1 MFLYEHDG
9 GAYLNLTNRCPV
21 ACSFCVKTEWDHRFE
36 GSDLNLK
43 GKEPSIPEVLAA
55 LEERLDRDPPPKEI
69 VFCGFGEPT
78 FRLDAV
84 EAVGRWLRASG
95 RKVPLRL
102 NTVGLGSLI
111 NARDIVPD
119 LKRWVDAVSVSL
131 NTSDPAEWLALH
143 RPAPAY
149 RAEGYAAARDFA
161 RRCAAAGLKTRVTA
175 VDRPGADWSAL
186 RAFAAEIGAE
196 FLARPSLD

>member
-43 GKEPSIPEVLAA
+43 GREPSVPEILAA
-55 LEERLDRDPPPKEI
+55 LEQRLEQDPPPKEI

-78 FRLDAV
+78 FRLDAI

-95 RKVPLRL
+95 RNIPLRL
-102 NTVGLGSLI
+102 NTVGLGNLI

-131 NTSDPAEWLALH
+131 NSSDPAEWLTLH

-149 RAEGYAAARDFA
+149 RSEGYAAAREFA
-161 RRCAAAGLKTRVTA
+161 RRCAASGLRTRVTA
-175 VDRPGADWSAL
+175 VERPGVDFAPL

-196 FLARPSLD
+196 FLVRPSLD